1 MARGGSDRGGEEQPS
16 LFGEDLPST
25 SATRKRRG
33 RAGQPTKLGA
43 RPSVATSSP
52 ALSRPPAGPA
62 PGSVL
67 AKLKG
72 WAAKVVA
79 EAFHKAAVKG
89 VTVLLWV
96 VPVVTI
102 ASFFALLKIDPWEKL
117 GFYRDHVDKAEQIIL
132 GRTRPPVGESKVVT
146 GSRPA
151 TPAPKE
157 PEPPAPQ
164 PWTVDVYREGD

>member
-1 MARGGSDRGGEEQPS
+1 MPVLDSPAPTFHRHDWP
-16 LFGEDLPST
+16 LALV
-25 SATRKRRG
+25 
-33 RAGQPTKLGA
+33 RAGLPDDL
-43 RPSVATSSP
+43 R
-52 ALSRPPAGPA
+52 
-62 PGSVL
+62 
-67 AKLKG
+67 
-72 WAAKVVA
+72 
-79 EAFHKAAVKG
+79 EAYRR
-89 VTVLLWV
+89 
-96 VPVVTI
+96 TI